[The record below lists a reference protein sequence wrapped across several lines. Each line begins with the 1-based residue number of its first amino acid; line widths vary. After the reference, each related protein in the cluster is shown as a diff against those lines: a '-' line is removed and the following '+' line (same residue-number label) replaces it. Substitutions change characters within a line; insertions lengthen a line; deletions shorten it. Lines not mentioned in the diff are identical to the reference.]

1 MTAIWLAFAAD
12 RAAAE
17 EVEAPEEPE
26 AAEEV
31 VAIGPLSGV
40 AKPFPNAGLDPFVRP
55 GPAGKAALV
64 QLGKALFFDQQVGS
78 DGVACASCHYHAGA
92 DVRLANALNPGTNAG
107 SDSFGPTTSGRQ
119 GAANLTLTPADFPLN
134 PFRSDDT
141 VSSAG
146 TRYGEL
152 VGSGTRRRALQ
163 DRCSSGEEAV
173 FRFHNLDAR
182 RVEPR
187 NTPTTINA
195 VFFQRLFWDGRAN
208 NVFNGVNPFGQR
220 DPNARVLKRTAAG
233 VVAERVAIENAALAS
248 QANGPPLSDFEM
260 SCANKSFADLGRRLL
275 NKKALSFQEVHPNDS
290 VLAGARSPNGK
301 GLAQT
306 YQQMIQR
313 AFKDEYWRAN
323 GKYAVAPGGVVTQ
336 TSRGYTQM
344 EANFPLFFGLSVAMY
359 ESTLVSGAS
368 PFDRGQLTALE
379 EQGKDLFL
387 NKGKCVNCH
396 DGPEFSK
403 AASHLFPEAEEEGLV
418 ERMLMA
424 TGTKPALYDNGF
436 YNIGVTPTAHDV
448 GVGGKDPFGHPLS
461 FTRQYASGRK
471 VDPFEVDE
479 ATFEAACEGP
489 CKLPNERVA
498 VDGAFKTPGLRNI
511 GLTPPYFHNGGEATL
526 EGVVQFYNHGGDR
539 RSVGGGDTT
548 GTGPL
553 GQGGSGGSNLDPDI
567 ERLELTAAE
576 EKALVA
582 FLLALTDDRVACLA
596 GPFDMPELIL
606 VNGHKAAD
614 TNRNGEADPKLVRL
628 PPTGAGGRKADGR
641 KCIKNSG
648 DLFDPGMQVLLT
660 DAPAQAPLQKPDA
673 TLGTLVNRI
682 ISGPRR

>member
-1 MTAIWLAFAAD
+1 MTAIWLALAAD
-12 RAAAE
+12 RAVAVE
-17 EVEAPEEPE
+17 EVEEPEEPE

-40 AKPFPNAGLDPFVRP
+40 AKPFPNP
-55 GPAGKAALV
+55 GVDLFLKPNGGRTALL

-92 DVRLANALNPGTNAG
+92 DVRLANALNPGTNAD
-107 SDSFGPTTSGRQ
+107 SDSFGPMTSGRQ
-119 GAANLTLTPADFPLN
+119 GAANLTLMPADFPLN

-187 NTPTTINA
+187 NTPTTINS
-195 VFFQRLFWDGRAN
+195 VFFHRLFWDGRAN

-275 NKKALSFQEVHPNDS
+275 NKKALSFQEVHPNDF
-290 VLAGARSPNGK
+290 VLAGTRSPNGK

-336 TSRGYTQM
+336 TSRGYTQI
-344 EANFPLFFGLSVAMY
+344 EANFPLFFGLAVAMY
-359 ESTLVSGAS
+359 ESTLVSGDS
-368 PFDRGQLTALE
+368 RFDRGNLTPLE
-379 EQGKDLFL
+379 EQGKDVFL
-387 NKGKCVNCH
+387 NKGKCINCH
-396 DGPEFSK
+396 DGPDVQQSRDPPPPGGRGGGPGR
-403 AASHLFPEAEEEGLV
+403 AHAHGRRQRQARALRRRLLQYRRARRRPRGRRPRRQGPV
-418 ERMLMA
+418 RP
-424 TGTKPALYDNGF
+424 PALLHPA
-436 YNIGVTPTAHDV
+436 VCRP
-448 GVGGKDPFGHPLS
+448 GH
-461 FTRQYASGRK
+461 K
-471 VDPFEVDE
+471 VDPFEVD
-479 ATFEAACEGP
+479 
-489 CKLPNERVA
+489 
-498 VDGAFKTPGLRNI
+498 D
-511 GLTPPYFHNGGEATL
+511 
-526 EGVVQFYNHGGDR
+526 
-539 RSVGGGDTT
+539 
-548 GTGPL
+548 
-553 GQGGSGGSNLDPDI
+553 
-567 ERLELTAAE
+567 
-576 EKALVA
+576 
-582 FLLALTDDRVACLA
+582 
-596 GPFDMPELIL
+596 
-606 VNGHKAAD
+606 
-614 TNRNGEADPKLVRL
+614 
-628 PPTGAGGRKADGR
+628 
-641 KCIKNSG
+641 
-648 DLFDPGMQVLLT
+648 
-660 DAPAQAPLQKPDA
+660 
-673 TLGTLVNRI
+673 
-682 ISGPRR
+682 